1 MKLRRSSTEKY
12 AAQKMQEG
20 GTQEEGTNVSSSFTR
35 LQRIFIRG
43 LDPKEAF
50 VCLKRISIKYRLPHS
65 PVKAYIIK

>member
-12 AAQKMQEG
+12 AAQKMQG